1 MQGLNR
7 GVALVMWGVAWLVPL
22 HAFCQAQDAH
32 SFVRDIVDHELKAD
46 ANDHSR
52 WMFQDQ
58 NRTAAGS
65 TVKLTVQSPDG
76 DLSKTIAINGRR
88 LNAQQRSADEQ
99 KMHQFVTDAALRQR
113 KKREAQQDEQRAAA
127 MTKMLPDAFLWTKTA
142 ENGRETTLS
151 FRPDSRFDPPSREAR
166 VFAAMSGTMVV
177 NTEQKRIRS
186 LKGTLTEDVTFGYG
200 LFGRLR
206 KGGSFHIERQ
216 EIGPKV
222 WEITSTQVDIQ
233 GHALIFKSISEQQ
246 DEQTSHYKPAPASI
260 TLPEAEKMLKDGS
273 VARELGVSIPE

>member
-7 GVALVMWGVAWLVPL
+7 RVALVMWGVAWLAPL
-22 HAFCQAQDAH
+22 HAFCQAQDAR
-32 SFVRDIVDHELKAD
+32 SFVRDIVAHELKAD

-52 WMFQDQ
+52 WMFEDQ

-65 TVKLTVQSPDG
+65 TVKLVVQTPEG
-76 DLSKTIAINGRR
+76 DLSKTIAMNGHP
-88 LNAQQRSADEQ
+88 LTPQQRSADEQ
-99 KMHQFVTDAALRQR
+99 KMHQFVTDAALRQK
-113 KKREAQQDEQRAAA
+113 KKRDAQQDEQRAAA
-127 MTKMLPDAFLWTKTA
+127 MTKMLPDAFVWTKTA

-151 FRPDSRFDPPSREAR
+151 FKPDRNFDPPSHEAR
-166 VFAAMSGTMVV
+166 VFAAMAGTMVV
-177 NTEQKRIRS
+177 NTEQKRIKS
-186 LKGTLTEDVTFGYG
+186 LKGTLTQDVTFGYG
-200 LFGRLR
+200 LFGRLKR
-206 KGGSFHIERQ
+206 GGTFHIERQ

-222 WEITSTQVDIQ
+222 WEITSTQVNIQ

-260 TLPEAEKMLKDGS
+260 TLPAAEKMLKDGT